1 VVLAVVAGLLLFD
14 PAREAEQP
22 VERPATPPAV
32 RGVSATEV
40 VVGMASPFSGA
51 NRELGRD
58 MKAGVEAAF
67 AEVNGAG
74 GVHGRRLRLVAVD
87 DGYEPTRTG
96 PAMKQLLEVERV
108 FAVVGNVGT
117 PTAAVAIPI
126 CAQHEAVFLGALSGS
141 ELLRRDPPDR
151 WVFNFRPSYA
161 EETAAAV
168 RYLVEVRGIRADRV
182 AVFAQ
187 EDGFGE
193 SGWEGVA
200 RQLGN
205 RRVDLSRVVRVGYR
219 RNTADVA
226 DAVATVRRRAAAVD
240 AVVMIATYK
249 AAATF
254 IRALRDAGLPLVTT
268 NVSPVDSNALA
279 EELVASGEGYTE
291 GVVVTQVVPLP
302 TSPSAGVTRFRE
314 VLEKHLPGERPGFL
328 ALEGWVVGHILAEG
342 LRRAGADLDAGKL
355 VTALESIRDLD
366 LGIGTIVSFGPREHQ
381 GSHKVWGTILQ
392 RDGSWKQIDL
402 E

>member
-1 VVLAVVAGLLLFD
+1 VLAGLVLFD
-14 PAREAEQP
+14 PGREAGEP
-22 VERPATPPAV
+22 VAPPAAPPAA
-32 RGVSATEV
+32 RGVGAAEI

-51 NRELGRD
+51 NRELGRG

-67 AEVNGAG
+67 ADVNAAG
-74 GVHGRRLRLVAVD
+74 GIHGRGLRLVAED
-87 DGYEPTRTG
+87 DGYEPTRT
-96 PAMKQLLEVERV
+96 PAAMKQLLEVERV

-117 PTAAVAIPI
+117 PTAAVAIPVSV
-126 CAQHEAVFLGALSGS
+126 QHRAVFLGALTGS
-141 ELLRRDPPDR
+141 ELLRKDPPER

-168 RYLVEVRGIRADRV
+168 RYLADVRGIRPDRI

-200 RQLGN
+200 RQLGE
-205 RRVDLSRVVRVGYR
+205 RRVDLSRVVRTGYR

-226 DAVATVRRRAAAVD
+226 AAIATMKRRSRDVD

-254 IRALRDAGLPLVTT
+254 IRALRDAGLGLVTT

-279 EELVASGEGYTE
+279 EELVASGERYTE

-302 TSPSAGVTRFRE
+302 TSAAPGVARFRAA
-314 VLEKHLPGERPGFL
+314 LEKHLPGERAGFL
-328 ALEGWVVGHILAEG
+328 ALEGWVVGQILAEG
-342 LRRAGADLDAGKL
+342 LRRAGADLDPDKL
-355 VTALESIRDLD
+355 VAALESIRELD
-366 LGIGTIVSFGPREHQ
+366 LGIGTLISFGPREHQ

>member
-1 VVLAVVAGLLLFD
+1 
-14 PAREAEQP
+14 
-22 VERPATPPAV
+22 
-32 RGVSATEV
+32 
-40 VVGMASPFSGA
+40 MASPFSGA
-51 NRELGRD
+51 NRELGRG
-58 MKAGVEAAF
+58 MKAGVDAAF
-67 AEVNGAG
+67 AEVNAAG
-74 GVHGRRLRLVAVD
+74 GIHGRKLRLVSVD
-87 DGYEPTRTG
+87 DGYEPSRTG

-126 CAQHEAVFLGALSGS
+126 SAHHQAVFLGALSGS
-141 ELLRRDPPDR
+141 EILRKDPPER

-168 RYLVEVRGIRADRV
+168 RWLVDGRRIPPHRI

-200 RQLGN
+200 RQL
-205 RRVDLSRVVRVGYR
+205 RKRKIDPSAVLRVGYK
-219 RNTADVA
+219 RNSADVSA
-226 DAVATVRRRAAAVD
+226 AVAKVKRRAADLD
-240 AVVMIATYK
+240 AVVMIATYR

-254 IRALRDAGLPLVTT
+254 VRALRDAGIGLVTT

-279 EELVASGEGYTE
+279 EELVASGERYTE

-302 TSPSAGVTRFRE
+302 TSPAPGVVRFRAA
-314 VLEKHLPGERPGFL
+314 LEEHLPGERPGFL
-328 ALEGWVVGHILAEG
+328 ALEGWIVGHLLAEG
-342 LRRAGADLDAGKL
+342 LRRAGPDLDSEKL
-355 VTALESIRDLD
+355 VAALESIRALD
-366 LGIGTIVSFGPREHQ
+366 LGIGTTVSFGPREHQ

-402 E
+402 D

>member
-1 VVLAVVAGLLLFD
+1 VLAGLVLFD
-14 PAREAEQP
+14 PRREAGDPAAQP
-22 VERPATPPAV
+22 SAPLAA
-32 RGVSATEV
+32 RGVGATEI

-67 AEVNGAG
+67 ADVNAAG
-74 GVHGRRLRLVAVD
+74 GIHGRKLRLVAVD

-96 PAMKQLLEVERV
+96 AAMKQLLEVERV

-126 CAQHEAVFLGALSGS
+126 SAQHRAVFLGALTGSG
-141 ELLRRDPPDR
+141 LLRNDPPDR

-168 RYLVEVRGIRADRV
+168 RYLADVRGIRPDRI

-200 RQLGN
+200 RQLGE

-226 DAVATVRRRAAAVD
+226 DAIATVRRRAADVD

-254 IRALRDAGLPLVTT
+254 IRALRDAGLGLLTT

-279 EELVASGEGYTE
+279 EELIAWGERYAE
-291 GVVVTQVVPLP
+291 GVVVTQVVPVP
-302 TSPSAGVTRFRE
+302 TSAAPGVTRFRAA
-314 VLEKHLPGERPGFL
+314 LEKHLPGERAGFL

-342 LRRAGADLDAGKL
+342 LRRAGADVDPDKL
-355 VTALESIRDLD
+355 VAALESIRELD
-366 LGIGTIVSFGPREHQ
+366 LGIGTLISFGPREHQ